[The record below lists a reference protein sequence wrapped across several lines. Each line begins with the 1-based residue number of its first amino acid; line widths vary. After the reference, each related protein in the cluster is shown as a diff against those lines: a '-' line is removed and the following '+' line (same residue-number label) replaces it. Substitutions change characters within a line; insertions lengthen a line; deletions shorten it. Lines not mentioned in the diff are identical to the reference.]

1 MEYIMLR
8 RILVLTMLLL
18 SLSLA
23 SVCVAAEQLRVALIE
38 GQSTVEISCE
48 DEFQAQS
55 AAGEKQT
62 LPKGKYFVHVAD
74 GRLVLDDAH
83 SFGGSVTFTP
93 LAGKALPQVN
103 QRSYKGS
110 VRVMAQGEKL
120 LVVNQLELETY
131 LASVLPAKTMVVWPD
146 EAVKAQAVAAR
157 SYALYKKQHSSGA
170 YDIKALDKELTYFGT
185 GSRIEKSAVTKLIM
199 ATKGQYLADSSGR
212 AIEAVTTSSSGG
224 RTESAAQL
232 WGYPVSYL
240 QSVEDY
246 DSDSPESTWEY
257 RATPAVLE
265 GLLAQRG
272 YTVGKLASIRLSP
285 LDEKGVD
292 RTDTGRVKYL
302 ILSGAGGTAK
312 VSGSELAELLGL
324 SSTLFDLE
332 TGTPA
337 PETLNVPIEN
347 YYGMEIGSKDIDIKV
362 KEDGKPVWKNLVRS
376 YHMLGGGK
384 DEKIIFHGKGKGEGL
399 GLSVWGARGMAN
411 SNAKLTYKDILR
423 HYYPQTSL
431 VQR

>member
-1 MEYIMLR
+1 M
-8 RILVLTMLLL
+8 
-18 SLSLA
+18 
-23 SVCVAAEQLRVALIE
+23 
-38 GQSTVEISCE
+38 
-48 DEFQAQS
+48 
-55 AAGEKQT
+55 
-62 LPKGKYFVHVAD
+62 HVAD
-74 GRLVLDDAH
+74 GKLVLDDAH

-185 GSRIEKSAVTKLIM
+185 GSRIEKSAVTKLIT

-302 ILSGAGGTAK
+302 ILSGASGTAK
-312 VSGSELAELLGL
+312 VSGSELAEMLGL

-384 DEKIIFHGKGKGEGL
+384 DEKIIFHGKGKGDGL
-399 GLSVWGARGMAN
+399 GLSAWGARGMAN